1 MPVAAARDI
10 HHRRN
15 GAIAVTITRIGTNQ
29 KYAAG
34 WDAAF
39 AAKGAKGGSS
49 QKKAAPS
56 KKSAGK
62 KAAKKG
68 RK

>member
-1 MPVAAARDI
+1 V
-10 HHRRN
+10 
-15 GAIAVTITRIGTNQ
+15 GTNQ
-29 KYAAG
+29 NYAEG

-39 AAKGAKGGSS
+39 AGKRGTKGASS

-62 KAAKKG
+62 KTAKKG
-68 RK
+68 KK